1 MINFYC
7 RVSAPESH
15 HEVKRGKICPFF
27 ACSLYLSDSQNV
39 SRIYNDCVQEI
50 RVLKLSKSMFDIVKH
65 TV

>member
-1 MINFYC
+1 MP
-7 RVSAPESH
+7 V
-15 HEVKRGKICPFF
+15 F